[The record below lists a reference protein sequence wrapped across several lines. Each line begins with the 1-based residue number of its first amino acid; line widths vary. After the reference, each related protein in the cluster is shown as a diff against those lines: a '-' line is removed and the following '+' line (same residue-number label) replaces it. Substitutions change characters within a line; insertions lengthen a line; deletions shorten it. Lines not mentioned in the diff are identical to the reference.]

1 MNIRR
6 ALISVYDKSGI
17 VDFAR
22 ELEKLG
28 IEIIAT
34 SGTFKILKEARIES
48 LKKVSSITRFP
59 EILGGRLKTEHPNL
73 MGGVLALRDN
83 KEHMTELKRLG
94 INLVD
99 MVVCNVNPFDKSVES
114 SVNFESALE
123 SIDVGGPNMIR
134 AAAKN
139 FKNVIVVVSPYRYN
153 QIVKELSKKGNI
165 NVGIRLSLAIEAF
178 RLTASYDMA
187 IEKFLE
193 RKLKNK
199 LN

>member
-22 ELEKLG
+22 KLEKLG
-28 IEIIAT
+28 IEMIAT

-59 EILGGRLKTEHPNL
+59 EILEGRLKTEHPNL
-73 MGGVLALRDN
+73 MGGILALREN
-83 KEHMTELKRLG
+83 EEHMTELKKLG
-94 INLVD
+94 IDPVD
-99 MVVCNVNPFDKSVES
+99 IVVCNLKPFDGSVKSG
-114 SVNFESALE
+114 VNFESALE

-139 FKNVIVVVSPYRYN
+139 FKNVIVVVTPYRYN
-153 QIVKELSKKGNI
+153 QILREIDQSGDVSAETRR
-165 NVGIRLSLAIEAF
+165 VLAVEAF
-178 RLTASYDMA
+178 RETARYESA
-187 IEKFLE
+187 IYNFLE
-193 RKLKNK
+193 RTL
-199 LN
+199 LT